1 MIKKMTISVSMIVGL
16 SFGYTLGAEIWRS
29 LRLYHQL
36 LINPFVNSMIFGLI
50 FMLLGILLAPL
61 FEQLIHKLLSIL
73 EKQSTPNLLFGALGI
88 LLGLLIGYLL
98 SLPIGSLDIPFL
110 SSTMPLVL
118 TVLGGMIGYQMM
130 INRRDEV
137 LHLFTKSG
145 QKLQSASFELNK
157 KPKQSEVKAG
167 QRLKILDTSVI
178 IDGRIAEVV
187 QTGFIEGSLLVPKFV
202 LSELQHI
209 ADASDSLKRAK
220 GRRGLDILN
229 LLQKS
234 SKINI
239 DFFEGD
245 YADIEE
251 VDAKL
256 VRLAKD
262 LNAILVT
269 NDYNLNKVSEFQN
282 VPVLNINE
290 LANAVKPEVLP
301 GEEMQVQIIKAGT
314 ERRQGVAYLDDGTM
328 VVVED
333 GQNYINKHLNV
344 VVTSS
349 LQTAAGRMIF
359 AKIFEN

>member
-1 MIKKMTISVSMIVGL
+1 MIKKMTIIVIMIVGL
-16 SFGYTLGAEIWRS
+16 SFGYTLGPEIWRS
-29 LRLYHQL
+29 IRLYHQL
-36 LINPFVNSMIFGLI
+36 LNNPFVNSLIFGLI
-50 FMLLGILLAPL
+50 FMLLGILFAPL
-61 FEQLIHKLLSIL
+61 FEQLIHKLLTIL
-73 EKQSTPNLLFGALGI
+73 EKQSTPNLLFGALGV
-88 LLGLLIGYLL
+88 LLGLLIGYML
-98 SLPIGSLDIPFL
+98 SLPIGSLNIPFL
-110 SSTMPLVL
+110 SSTVPLVF
-118 TVLGGMIGYQMM
+118 TVLGGMIGYLMM

-145 QKLQSASFELNK
+145 HKLQSVSQEMNK
-157 KPKQSEVKAG
+157 QAKKDTVEAG
-167 QRLKILDTSVI
+167 QKLKILDTSVI

-187 QTGFIEGSLLVPKFV
+187 QTGFIEGGLLVPKFV

-229 LLQKS
+229 QLQKS
-234 SKINI
+234 PKISI

-245 YADIEE
+245 YPDVEE

-262 LNAILVT
+262 LEAVLVT

-333 GQNYINKHLNV
+333 GQDHINKYLEV

-359 AKIFEN
+359 AKITDN